1 MAKAFWFVSS
11 RGTASNSGLPQL
23 DPPYAQPW
31 WHEWN
36 AKVQMPGLR
45 LRGKPALGFCL
56 QHKISTAFST
66 VYQLATI
73 LRSDDARKY
82 NKNQKVFLNHHFTQQ
97 SIERGYKVWLT
108 VIFIHLMDFS
118 TLQLGSIPTGRRLFS
133 LVKIINNSYAAV
145 SPICGSSADCLDL
158 LTSLVVGFQL
168 KWRIHYFMLLIILQ
182 RMTLK
187 PFSVK

>member
-11 RGTASNSGLPQL
+11 RGTECNSRLPQL
-23 DPPYAQPW
+23 DPPLAQPW

-36 AKVQMPGLR
+36 AEVEMPGLR
-45 LRGKPALGFCL
+45 LQDKPALGFCL
-56 QHKISTAFST
+56 QEMSTAFST

-133 LVKIINNSYAAV
+133 SVKIINNSYAAV
-145 SPICGSSADCLDL
+145 STICGSSADCLDL
-158 LTSLVVGFQL
+158 LTSLLVGF
-168 KWRIHYFMLLIILQ
+168 
-182 RMTLK
+182 
-187 PFSVK
+187 